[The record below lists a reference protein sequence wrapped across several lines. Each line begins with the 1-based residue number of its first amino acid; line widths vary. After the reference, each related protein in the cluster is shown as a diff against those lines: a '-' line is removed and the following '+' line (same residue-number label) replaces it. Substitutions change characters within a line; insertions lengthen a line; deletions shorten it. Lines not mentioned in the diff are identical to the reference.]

1 MHMKTRSFILYT
13 FLLLAGCTKEEHKP
27 VNTTGEQPDVV
38 KNISVTNL
46 PGAAKLVYTLP
57 DNKDVLYVKAEYTI
71 RNGEK
76 REVRSSYYNNYLVAD
91 GFGDT
96 AEHVITLY
104 AVTRNEKQSEGVAA
118 TIKPLAPPVLN
129 VARSLKI
136 RADFGG
142 VNISY
147 ANDAK
152 ADIAIVTLTNDS
164 SGIYGPADVRYTKL
178 EKESYAVRGYA
189 AEKRKFGFYV
199 RDRWGNQSDT
209 LQLELTPLYEKLLDK
224 NKFREVKLP
233 GDVDYGW
240 GLPIPNLWNG
250 TLWHSADKLD
260 GMPMW
265 ITFDLGVTAQ
275 LSRIA
280 LWQRPNEWIYLQN
293 NVRKF
298 EIWGS
303 TNPASDG
310 SWGSWTKLVEHTVI
324 KPSGLPVGQVNQADK
339 DAAAAGEQ
347 MDVPLSAPKVRYI
360 RVKILR
366 TWTDGGYAANI
377 QEMKFWGNDQ

>member
-1 MHMKTRSFILYT
+1 MKKQSLLLLYT
-13 FLLLAGCTKEEHKP
+13 CILFAGCKKEEHTP
-27 VNTTGEQPDVV
+27 VNAPGDKPDVI
-38 KNISVTNL
+38 KNVSVTSL
-46 PGAAKLVYTLP
+46 PGAARITYTLP
-57 DNKDVLYVKAEYTI
+57 DNKDVLYVKALYKI
-71 RNGEK
+71 RNNET
-76 REVRSSYYNNYLVAD
+76 REIRSSYYNNFLITD

-96 AEHVITLY
+96 TEHTITLY
-104 AVTRNEKQSEGVAA
+104 AVTRGEAQSDAV
-118 TIKPLAPPVLN
+118 TTVVKPLSPPVLL
-129 VARSLKI
+129 VARTLKI

-142 VNISY
+142 VNIAFNNES
-147 ANDAK
+147 K
-152 ADIAIVTLTNDS
+152 ADIAIVALSNDS
-164 SGIYGPADVRYTKL
+164 SGIYGTADVHYTNR
-178 EKESYAVRGYA
+178 ESDSYSLRGYA
-189 AEKRKFGFYV
+189 AEKRKFGFYI

-209 LQLELTPLYEKLLDK
+209 LTVELTPLYEKLLDK
-224 NKFREVKLP
+224 TKFREVKLP

-240 GLPIPNLWNG
+240 GLPISNIWNNA
-250 TLWHSADKLD
+250 LWHSADKLT

-275 LSRIA
+275 LSRIG

-293 NVRKF
+293 NVRQF

-310 SWGSWTKLVEHTVI
+310 SWGSWTKLIEHTVV

-347 MDVPLSAPKVRYI
+347 MDVPLNAPKVRYI

-377 QEMKFWGNDQ
+377 QDMKFWGNDQ